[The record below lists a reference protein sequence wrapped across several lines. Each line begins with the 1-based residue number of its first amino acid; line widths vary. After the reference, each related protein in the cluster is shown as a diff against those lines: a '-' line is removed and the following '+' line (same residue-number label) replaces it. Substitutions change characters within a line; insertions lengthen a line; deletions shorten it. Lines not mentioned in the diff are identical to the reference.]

1 MGKGQGRGGCKVGSL
16 GESSQTLWFPR
27 QQRCSQMLESGTCL
41 IKSASKSRS
50 GPISPTF
57 LTEHTVSFTAYHTL
71 EHRNR
76 ILYHA
81 SDQNRK
87 ESERIDRSLQAAYCG
102 LVEGIHKRL
111 KPFCRCFKVALMV
124 FRWQPHFILNWI
136 FPEPRRI
143 EQLA

>member
-1 MGKGQGRGGCKVGSL
+1 MGSL

-27 QQRCSQMLESGTCL
+27 QQRCFQMLEGGTFL
-41 IKSASKSRS
+41 IGSASKSRS
-50 GPISPTF
+50 EPISPTF
-57 LTEHTVSFTAYHTL
+57 LTEHTVSFTVYHTL
-71 EHRNR
+71 EYRNR

-136 FPEPRRI
+136 FPGTQENRAAGI
-143 EQLA
+143 AVI